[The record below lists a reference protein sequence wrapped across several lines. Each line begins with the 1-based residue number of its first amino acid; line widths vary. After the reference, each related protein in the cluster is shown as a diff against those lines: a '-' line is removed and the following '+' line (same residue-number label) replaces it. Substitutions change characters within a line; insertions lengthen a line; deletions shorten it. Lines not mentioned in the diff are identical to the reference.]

1 MQAVGV
7 RESRDRVEPRRGLL
21 PKERDTR
28 KAREVPTRRAKQ
40 CTNKSAGCGDRV
52 HREKKE

>member
-40 CTNKSAGCGDRV
+40 CTSKFAGCGDRV